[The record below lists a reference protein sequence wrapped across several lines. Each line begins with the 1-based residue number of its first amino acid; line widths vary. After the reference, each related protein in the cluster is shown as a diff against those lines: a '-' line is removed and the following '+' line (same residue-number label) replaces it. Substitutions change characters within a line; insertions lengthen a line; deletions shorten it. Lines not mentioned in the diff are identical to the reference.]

1 MAGRGTSIEVRLPDG
16 VQPTAEDI
24 EALEATFQAIVAL
37 RYEEGTEW
45 RDVQRALVADGWD
58 ACCRL
63 MWVAEARRG
72 RESEQG
78 VGRTRNEAYGH
89 LKELTTIDELSA
101 VP

>member
-1 MAGRGTSIEVRLPDG
+1 MEGKRTSIEVRLPEDA
-16 VQPTAEDI
+16 QPAAEEI

-37 RYEEGTEW
+37 RYEGGAAW
-45 RDVQRALVADGWD
+45 RDIERALVAHGWD
-58 ACCRL
+58 VCSRL

-78 VGRTRNEAYGH
+78 VGRTKNEAYGH
-89 LKELTTIDELSA
+89 LQELTNVDELTA